1 MSQGFWRTRRKGDKI
16 LRDFAAQQAQILIK
30 IVPDTVVFKPYH
42 TAPAIEGA
50 LNLPKAV
57 KDNAWS
63 TQMVTGTASC
73 ASVIDYDNLVSHPA
87 RLYAEANW
95 NPLFAGREAWKFMN
109 EEQPIQDLD
118 ESSSRLWR
126 LCFNSTKDAHVPLR
140 VMTVSEAGNER
151 FIVRARQFDF
161 QDVCY
166 ILRYQFAELSDR
178 PPLGKPGT
186 RSLPAGASSIDNSKG
201 KQVIGLKFRSP
212 EELF

>member
-1 MSQGFWRTRRKGDKI
+1 MSRGFWRTRRKGDKI

-30 IVPDTVVFKPYH
+30 IVPDTVVFRPYH

-95 NPLFAGREAWKFMN
+95 NP
-109 EEQPIQDLD
+109 DLN

-126 LCFNSTKDAHVPLR
+126 LCFNSTKDAHVPVHAGPCNGQLR